1 MKNENMVRTID
12 YGKKHLY
19 FMDCKV
25 CARFV
30 NLYKDLFIADWFRVS
45 ELVTTRGKV
54 WELEFMIRHQ
64 DMYDIRKV
72 LKTVKKSFEVKDNYH
87 YKSFRYTR
95 EFKEA

>member
-12 YGKKHLY
+12 HGRKNLY
-19 FMDCKV
+19 FMDCQT

-30 NLYKDLFIADWFRVS
+30 NLYKDLFVGDWFKVH

-54 WELEFMIRHQ
+54 WELEFMMRHQ

-72 LKTVKKSFEVKDNYH
+72 LNTKKKSFEVKDNYH
-87 YKSFRYTR
+87 YGSFRYTR
-95 EFKEA
+95 EFVEA